1 MPTVEAVLARKG
13 GQVVT
18 IGAADS
24 ALTAATL
31 MNERGIGGLVVL
43 DAGRVAGMFTERD
56 ILRRVVAMKR
66 DPAATP
72 VRDVMTT
79 PVAFC
84 RRETT
89 LGECRAVMT
98 EKRIRH
104 LPVVDDKGVCG
115 ICVRAVPFSEASV
128 DHVIPISRG
137 GQHSWDNVRLTHI
150 RCNMRKGSRLDS
162 ELPGLV

>member
-1 MPTVEAVLARKG
+1 MATVQAVLAKKG

-18 IGAADS
+18 IGVADS

-43 DAGRVAGMFTERD
+43 EAGRVAGMFTERD
-56 ILRRVVAMKR
+56 ILRRVVAMRR

-72 VRDVMTT
+72 VSEVMTS

-84 RRETT
+84 RLETT
-89 LGECRAVMT
+89 LNECRAVMT

-104 LPVVDDKGVCG
+104 LPVVDEKGVCG
-115 ICVRAVPFSEASV
+115 IVTIGDLMAHEVTDQEATIQYLHEYIFGVR
-128 DHVIPISRG
+128 
-137 GQHSWDNVRLTHI
+137 
-150 RCNMRKGSRLDS
+150 
-162 ELPGLV
+162 

>member
-1 MPTVEAVLARKG
+1 MTTVQSVLAKKG

-18 IGAADS
+18 IGVADS

-66 DPAATP
+66 DPAATL
-72 VRDVMTT
+72 VREVMTT

-84 RRETT
+84 RQETT
-89 LGECRAVMT
+89 LDECRAVMT

-104 LPVVDDKGVCG
+104 LPVVDEKGVCG
-115 ICVRAVPFSEASV
+115 IVTIGDLMAHDVKDQEATIQYLNEYIFGVR
-128 DHVIPISRG
+128 
-137 GQHSWDNVRLTHI
+137 
-150 RCNMRKGSRLDS
+150 
-162 ELPGLV
+162 

>member
-1 MPTVEAVLARKG
+1 MATVESVLARKG

-24 ALTAATL
+24 ALTAASL

-43 DAGRVAGMFTERD
+43 DSGRVAGMFTERD
-56 ILRRVVAMKR
+56 ILRRIVAMQR
-66 DPAATP
+66 DPATTP
-72 VRDVMTT
+72 VREVMTS

-89 LGECRAVMT
+89 LDECRAVMT

-104 LPVVDDKGVCG
+104 LPVVDETGVCG
-115 ICVRAVPFSEASV
+115 IVTIGDLMAHEVTDQEATIQYLNEYIFGVR
-128 DHVIPISRG
+128 
-137 GQHSWDNVRLTHI
+137 
-150 RCNMRKGSRLDS
+150 
-162 ELPGLV
+162 

>member
-1 MPTVEAVLARKG
+1 MTTVQSVLSKKG

-43 DAGRVAGMFTERD
+43 EGGRVAGMFTERD
-56 ILRRVVAMKR
+56 ILRRIVAMRR

-79 PVAFC
+79 PVAYC

-89 LGECRAVMT
+89 LDECRAVMT

-104 LPVVDDKGVCG
+104 LPVIDETGVCG
-115 ICVRAVPFSEASV
+115 IVTIGDLMAHEVTDQEATIQYLNEYIFGVR
-128 DHVIPISRG
+128 
-137 GQHSWDNVRLTHI
+137 
-150 RCNMRKGSRLDS
+150 
-162 ELPGLV
+162 

>member
-1 MPTVEAVLARKG
+1 MPTVQTVLARKG

-18 IGAADS
+18 IGVTDS

-56 ILRRVVAMKR
+56 ILRRVVAMRR

-72 VRDVMTT
+72 VSEVMTS

-89 LGECRAVMT
+89 LNECRAVMT

-104 LPVVDDKGVCG
+104 LPVVDEKGVCG
-115 ICVRAVPFSEASV
+115 IVTIGDLMAHEVTDQEATIQYLNEYIFGVR
-128 DHVIPISRG
+128 
-137 GQHSWDNVRLTHI
+137 
-150 RCNMRKGSRLDS
+150 
-162 ELPGLV
+162 